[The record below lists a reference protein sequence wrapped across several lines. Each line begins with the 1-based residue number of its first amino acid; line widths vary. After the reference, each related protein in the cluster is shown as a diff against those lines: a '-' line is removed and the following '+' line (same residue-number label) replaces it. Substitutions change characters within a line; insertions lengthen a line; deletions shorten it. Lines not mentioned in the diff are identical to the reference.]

1 MWKEWLTALPFGD
14 EIFYGEEAASFPLGH
29 YATNVTFTH
38 HRSPCGS
45 IVRVSHWSSE
55 GYRLYTY
62 VTFTYHLSPCGSMV
76 KLSHWSS
83 EGYRLYT
90 YVVQF
95 IFYILHLLLQHLT
108 VYQNITH
115 RFTYIYLFTQPN
127 RSQQISKGSVSQK
140 HFLTC
145 GWVSL
150 IYLSLF

>member
-1 MWKEWLTALPFGD
+1 MQLMESCGSNFRLTVGGIINYVERMADSFT
-14 EIFYGEEAASFPLGH
+14 IWRRNFSGEEAASFPLGH

-38 HRSPCGS
+38 HLSPCGS
-45 IVRVSHWSSE
+45 MVKVSHWSSE
-55 GYRLYTY
+55 GYRLHTY

-115 RFTYIYLFTQPN
+115 RFTYIYLFT
-127 RSQQISKGSVSQK
+127 
-140 HFLTC
+140 
-145 GWVSL
+145 
-150 IYLSLF
+150 